1 MKVGRQEPFEK
12 PEGGEY
18 LGTIIDVIDKPNQ
31 PVTFGGVTK
40 MQDQITFV
48 WTLAYPNGQIAVDSK
63 GRPFQIFE
71 TYNAFISEGQKPSKL
86 YRALMQILNAAPPK
100 IDDTA
105 QIESILLGRSSGL
118 LVMKSPKTTNPSEFT
133 SKIIGHMPLK
143 PGQAPPQTPAGF
155 VRDKDRVKQQAG
167 PNAGQVSATY
177 TARPVQTQQ
186 QPVSVNLNAPQTPE
200 AF

>member
-18 LGTIIDVIDKPNQ
+18 IGTIIDVIDKPNQ

-48 WTLAYPNGQIAVDSK
+48 WTLAYPNGQVATDSK
-63 GRPFQIFE
+63 GRPYQIFE
-71 TYNAFISEGQKPSKL
+71 TYNAFISEGSKPSKL
-86 YRALMQILNAAPPK
+86 YRALVQILNAAPPQ

-105 QIESILLGRSSGL
+105 QIENILLGRSSGL

-133 SKIIGHMPLK
+133 SKVIGHMPLK
-143 PGQAPPQTPAGF
+143 AGQIAPKAPADF
-155 VRDKDRVKQQAG
+155 VRTKDRAKQQAG
-167 PNAGQVSATY
+167 PNAGQTTQTY
-177 TARPVQTQQ
+177 TTRPVQAA
-186 QPVSVNLNAPQTPE
+186 PAVNLNAPTPQTPE